1 MRLLSRA
8 AHHPGR
14 VGGTQGRRRVGWP
27 GAVRDLIVDPD
38 AGFDAAHTIDEE
50 DRRGKRAVRRGVD
63 GLPSACGQFHVNRDG
78 GGGFL
83 QLLFELE
90 ARAVQR
96 VPSIDAETHW
106 LPGRTRPSSRRC
118 DVADHAVSSS
128 SSTMARPS
136 RATIDVRAF
145 LVTRYLTGTRS
156 ASAVT
161 WVTTPTMRLPWARVS
176 NVVATTSRVSPSR
189 VPNPSSRKMESSRAA
204 PAVASALICDERARA
219 SARDAWKVS
228 PPDRVRTD
236 RLASASAWSMTKRS
250 PLS

>member
-8 AHHPGR
+8 ADHPGR
-14 VGGTQGRRRVGWP
+14 VGRTQGRRRVGWP

-38 AGFDAAHTIDEE
+38 ASFNAAHTVDEK
-50 DRRGKRAVRRGVD
+50 DRRRKRAVRRGVD
-63 GLPSACGQFHVNRDG
+63 CLPPACGQFHIDRDG
-78 GGGFL
+78 RGGFL
-83 QLLFELE
+83 QLLFELK
-90 ARAVQR
+90 ARAVR
-96 VPSIDAETHW
+96 RIPAIDAEPHL
-106 LPGRTRPSSRRC
+106 LPGRARPSCRRC
-118 DVADHAVSSS
+118 DVTDHAVLSSS
-128 SSTMARPS
+128 AMARPS

-176 NVVATTSRVSPSR
+176 SVVATTSRVSPSR

-204 PAVASALICDERARA
+204 PAVASALICDDRARA

-228 PPDRVRTD
+228 PPDRVRTH
-236 RLASASAWSMTKRS
+236 RLASASAWSMTNRS